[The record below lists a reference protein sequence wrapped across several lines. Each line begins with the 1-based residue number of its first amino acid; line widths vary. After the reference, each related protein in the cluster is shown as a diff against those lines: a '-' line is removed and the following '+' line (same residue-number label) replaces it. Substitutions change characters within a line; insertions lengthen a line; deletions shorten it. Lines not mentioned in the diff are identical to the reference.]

1 MLRNDFARYNLTD
14 DESEDIDQDDFG
26 WKIISTDVFRY
37 PPHKSILSAVL
48 GEYPALVACITMFVC
63 AGNGSQ
69 FLALSVFIIILAILG
84 MFNVHR

>member
-1 MLRNDFARYNLTD
+1 MLYIMTNECL
-14 DESEDIDQDDFG
+14 
-26 WKIISTDVFRY
+26 
-37 PPHKSILSAVL
+37 
-48 GEYPALVACITMFVC
+48 FVC